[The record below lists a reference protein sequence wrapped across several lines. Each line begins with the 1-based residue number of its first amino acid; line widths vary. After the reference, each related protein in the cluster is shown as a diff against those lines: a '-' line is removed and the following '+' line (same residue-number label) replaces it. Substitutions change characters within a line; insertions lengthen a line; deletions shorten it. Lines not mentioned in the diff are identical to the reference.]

1 MKKNV
6 VLCLLT
12 VGVLALTACGGSSDS
27 GKTDAS
33 SASSAAAAD
42 SGESYD
48 VGEFTT
54 VVPKGWM
61 AVTQY
66 DMMAEEDEEGNY
78 PVDPTAIYV
87 PKGAEEELDIYDHPS
102 VMINVYKDTKAAD
115 QAENTLWFYDESKE
129 IDVTVNGEKALAY
142 EVVSEWSE
150 EETYVYDLI
159 YVQDGSD
166 VLQFTVQIDLGEN
179 MKLNIT
185 DDDVVA
191 ILNGTSVN

>member
-1 MKKNV
+1 M
-6 VLCLLT
+6 
-12 VGVLALTACGGSSDS
+12 
-27 GKTDAS
+27 
-33 SASSAAAAD
+33 
-42 SGESYD
+42 
-48 VGEFTT
+48 
-54 VVPKGWM
+54 
-61 AVTQY
+61 
-66 DMMAEEDEEGNY
+66 
-78 PVDPTAIYV
+78 
-87 PKGAEEELDIYDHPS
+87 
-102 VMINVYKDTKAAD
+102 
-115 QAENTLWFYDESKE
+115 
-129 IDVTVNGEKALAY
+129 TVNGEKALAY